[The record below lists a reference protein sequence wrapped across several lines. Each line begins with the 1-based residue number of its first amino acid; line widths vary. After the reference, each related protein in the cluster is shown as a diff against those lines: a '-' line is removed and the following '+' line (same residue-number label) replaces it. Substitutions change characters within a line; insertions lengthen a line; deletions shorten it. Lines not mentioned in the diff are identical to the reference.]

1 MSIDRETLAAYADG
15 ELGPEDAARVEAA
28 IAADPALA
36 EEVEAHRKLRAMLAG
51 HFEPVTAMPLPERLT
66 APLKASGSSNVV
78 DLGAVRRAR
87 AQAQAPRIW
96 PSRWA
101 MGGAIAAS
109 LVLGVMVGGQLSGPG
124 PVTSAGGRLVASG
137 ALEGAL
143 TRQLASADGKA
154 PVRILLSF
162 KAGDGRYCRG
172 FETEAMA
179 GIACH
184 EGNDWILERTQA
196 GGAHSRTDYR
206 QAGSGTAAIMAAAQD
221 MAPDGALDADAERR
235 ARDTGWRR

>member
-15 ELGPEDAARVEAA
+15 ELGPEEAARVEAA

-51 HFEPVTAMPLPERLT
+51 HFAPVTAMPLPDRLT
-66 APLKASGSSNVV
+66 APLKASDSNVV

-109 LVLGVMVGGQLSGPG
+109 LVLGVMVGGQLSSPG
-124 PVTSAGGRLVASG
+124 PVRSADGRLVASG
-137 ALEGAL
+137 ALDGAL
-143 TRQLASADGKA
+143 TNQLASAGGNA

-162 KAGDGRYCRG
+162 KAGDGRFCRG

-196 GGAHSRTDYR
+196 GGPQSHTDYR
-206 QAGSGTAAIMAAAQD
+206 QAGSPTATIMAAAQD